1 MVRNIL
7 FILALFIITNGYS
20 QHYKCSH
27 HKIHD
32 YKAPETKAYHSDSL
46 DVLHY
51 NINLDITDFVGQT
64 ISGYTELKIVPK
76 VSVINNV
83 SLDLLA
89 LNIDSIFVDNSL
101 VSAFSYN
108 DTLIN
113 IPVNAISIS
122 DTFMVKIY
130 YNGSPVTDPST
141 WGGFYFSGDCAYNL
155 GVGFQDNPHNY
166 GRVWYPCIDDFEDR
180 ATYDYYIL
188 VEDGKTAVCCGT
200 LIDTTHLLNNTV
212 LYHWNLRNTI
222 PTYLSSVAVREYT
235 NIADTFAGA
244 LGQIPINLYVR
255 PVDSLNAINSFI
267 NLKPTLQAFETDFG
281 PYVWER
287 VGYVSVPFNAGAMEH
302 ATSIA
307 YPDATINGNLTYET
321 LYAHELSH
329 HWFGNLV
336 TCKTAEDMWL
346 NEGWASYSEAIF
358 NEKIYGDAAYKN
370 YTRENHASVVR
381 LTHITDGGYRAVS
394 GIPHN
399 YTYGSTV
406 YDKGADIAK
415 TMRGYLGDSMFFNSI
430 QAYLDTFSFNHA
442 SSEDFRD
449 FLTSHTGVDMT
460 DFFDGWVF
468 SPGFPHFSVDSF
480 TVANNGSDFDVT
492 VYAKQKLN
500 GRTNFTNSNKIPITF
515 VDDNWNF
522 NDKTLEFSG
531 ETGMQV
537 FTIPFNPKF
546 ILVDKEERLSDATT
560 DEYMIIKNTGTYDF
574 VNEYSKIVV
583 SSESDSSFVRVQ
595 HNWVAPD
602 SLQTPIPGVFISDY
616 RYYNVDGILSQ
627 SNTSTIRFT
636 YSKQSTASL
645 NGYLDYNLITNYA
658 DSLVLLYKPS
668 PATDWQ
674 IIPSSVVGTN
684 FVGYL
689 ISDTLMLGEYCLGIR
704 DWVNY
709 VGINSINNEKESGL
723 NIYPNPSKNIFN
735 IEFDIN
741 KKSKLIYYD
750 ILGKE
755 LHTDNIFPNQK
766 SITWSPKSRE
776 KGVYIVKLYQGKSC
790 LGTNKVI
797 FE

>member
-1 MVRNIL
+1 MKIKIL
-7 FILALFIITNGYS
+7 LLGLLIVVNGYS
-20 QHYKCSH
+20 QEYKCSY
-27 HKIHD
+27 HKIHN

-51 NINLDITDFVGQT
+51 NINLDITDFVGKT

-89 LNIDSIFVDNSL
+89 LNIDSILVENNL
-101 VSAFSYN
+101 VSSFSYN

-113 IPVNAISIS
+113 IPVNAITIN
-122 DTFMVKIY
+122 DTFLVKIY
-130 YNGSPVTDPST
+130 YNGSPVTDPSN
-141 WGGFYFSGDCAYNL
+141 WGGFYFSADCAFNL

-180 ATYDYYIL
+180 ATYDFNII
-188 VEDGKTAVCCGT
+188 VENGKTAVCCGT
-200 LIDTTHLLNNTV
+200 LIDTTHFSNNTV

-222 PTYLSSVAVREYT
+222 PTYLSSVAVREYL
-235 NIADTFAGA
+235 NLADTFSGI

-255 PVDSLNAINSFI
+255 PTDSLNAVNSFV
-267 NLKPTLQAFETDFG
+267 NLKPTLQAFEDDFG
-281 PYVWER
+281 PYKWER
-287 VGYVSVPFNAGAMEH
+287 IGYVSVPFGSGAMEH
-302 ATSIA
+302 ATNIA

-358 NEKIYGDAAYKN
+358 KEKIYGNTAYKN

-381 LTHITDGGYRAVS
+381 YTHITDGGYRAVS
-394 GIPHN
+394 GIPHE

-415 TMRGYLGDSMFFNSI
+415 TMRGYLGDSIFFNSI
-430 QAYLDTFSFNHA
+430 QAYLDTFSFNSA

-449 FLTSHTGVDMT
+449 FLSSHSGIDMT
-460 DFFDGWVF
+460 DFFEGWVF

-480 TVANNGSDFDVT
+480 TVVNNGADFDVT

-500 GRTNFTNSNKIPITF
+500 GRTNFTNSNKVPISF
-515 VDDNWNF
+515 VDDNWTF

-560 DEYMIIKNTGTYDF
+560 DEYMVIKNTGDYNF
-574 VNEYSKIVV
+574 VNENAHIRVT
-583 SSESDSSFVRVQ
+583 SETDSSFIRIQ

-602 SLQTPIPGVFISDY
+602 SLRTPIKGLLLSDY
-616 RYYNVDGILSQ
+616 RYYNIDGILSQ
-627 SNTSTIRFT
+627 SNNSEIRFK
-636 YSKQSTASL
+636 YSNSSL
-645 NGYLDYNLITNYA
+645 DANLMTNFA
-658 DSLVLLYKPS
+658 DSLVLFYRLNPS
-668 PATDWQ
+668 VDWQ
-674 IIPSSVVGTN
+674 IISSVKEGTN
-684 FVGYL
+684 NVGYL
-689 ISDTLMLGEYCLGIR
+689 FSDTLMLGEYCMGMR
-704 DWVNY
+704 DWVDN
-709 VGINSINNEKESGL
+709 IDDNSLNNDNKSGL
-723 NIYPNPSKNIFN
+723 NIYPNPSKNNFN
-735 IEFDIN
+735 IEFDIDEN
-741 KKSKLIYYD
+741 SKLIYYD
-750 ILGKE
+750 IIGKE
-755 LHTDNIFPNQK
+755 LHTDNIFPNQN
-766 SITWSPKSRE
+766 SITWSPKSKE
-776 KGVYIVKLYQGKSC
+776 KGVYIVKLYQGELC
-790 LGTNKVI
+790 LGTKKII